1 VEAGREG
8 AHGQLIPMPDS
19 APTREL
25 DRWLL
30 IGGPLLALV
39 AGYVNVILLMQFA
52 VPVSHVTG
60 SIAHLALDGARDDV
74 WHLRLAAA
82 MVSAFLLGAMLTG
95 YWIEGPMFQHRRRYG
110 LVFIA
115 QGLAFAA
122 SAWLLHRQDWFAVP
136 ASALGCG
143 MQNALA
149 TSYRGLN
156 LRTTHMTGIVTD
168 IGVLLG
174 LRARGHRIRLWR
186 FALLCLIFSGYVAGT
201 FLGVYAGRELRP
213 IAMMVPAA
221 LCLVGG
227 AVYALAFP
235 LVAQEAKPG
244 AG

>member
-1 VEAGREG
+1 
-8 AHGQLIPMPDS
+8 MPDS
-19 APTREL
+19 SSNREL

-52 VPVSHVTG
+52 MPVSHVTG
-60 SIAHLALDGARDDV
+60 SIAHLALDGAREDTP
-74 WHLRLAAA
+74 HLQLAGS
-82 MVSAFLLGAMLTG
+82 MVVAFLLGAMTTG
-95 YWIEGPMFQHRRRYG
+95 YWIEGPVFEHRRRYG

-115 QGLAFAA
+115 QGLAFAL
-122 SAWLLHRQDWFAVP
+122 SAWLLHRQNWAAVP
-136 ASALGCG
+136 VSAFGCG

-174 LRARGHRIRLWR
+174 LRARGHRIRAWR
-186 FALLCLIFSGYVAGT
+186 FALLCLIFAGYLLGT
-201 FLGVYAGRELRP
+201 FAGVFAARSLQP
-213 IAMMVPAA
+213 LALIPPALA
-221 LCLVGG
+221 CLLGG

-235 LVAQEAKPG
+235 HMGQEAGSKPR
-244 AG
+244 